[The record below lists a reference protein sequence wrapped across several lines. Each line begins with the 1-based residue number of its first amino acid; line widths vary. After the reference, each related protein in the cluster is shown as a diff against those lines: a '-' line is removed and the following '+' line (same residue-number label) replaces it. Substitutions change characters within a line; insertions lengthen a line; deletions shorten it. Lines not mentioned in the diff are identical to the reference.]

1 MVKPDPPER
10 RYYELT
16 ETEHEK
22 NCYQLFLSLDNGK
35 LPKGLQTTI
44 AGNYNVH
51 RSTIARLWK
60 NSYVPPEGN
69 ELGKLSPLSKWSN
82 RGLKAIYVPEEI
94 FENLKNLPLGQRRT
108 ICSCAMNL
116 GVSTF
121 TVKKQIN
128 LGEIVTA

>member
-10 RYYELT
+10 RYHELT
-16 ETEHEK
+16 ETEREK
-22 NCYQLFLSLDNGK
+22 ICYQLFLSLDNGK
-35 LPKGLQTTI
+35 LPRGLQTTI

-69 ELGKLSPLSKWSN
+69 EPAKLSPLSKQSN
-82 RGLKAIYVPEEI
+82 REPKVLYVLEEI
-94 FENLKNLPLGQRRT
+94 VENLKNLPLGQRRT

-116 GVSTF
+116 G
-121 TVKKQIN
+121 
-128 LGEIVTA
+128 